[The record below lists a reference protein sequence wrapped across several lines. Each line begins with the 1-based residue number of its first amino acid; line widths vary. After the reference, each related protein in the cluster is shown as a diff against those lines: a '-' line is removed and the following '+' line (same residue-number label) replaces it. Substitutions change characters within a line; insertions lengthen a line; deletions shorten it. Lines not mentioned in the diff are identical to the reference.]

1 MGLAKRQLEEEE
13 ARGWRSSGDRY
24 VCAECF
30 VDPALREFA
39 SAHAEADTCDFCGAR
54 RSGQPIAAP
63 VDLLV
68 ELIAESLQAEWDNP
82 DNVGV
87 PYDSG
92 EGGYQGRVYDTWDL
106 LWGLEPVENEAA
118 RQAVID
124 ALPDQL
130 WCERD
135 FWRLA
140 RHEVL
145 TASWQRFREIVTHRT
160 RYLFLAAPRPDAN
173 LEDSELIAPHKML
186 DAIATTIDEANLT
199 RALPAGSVWWRARAH
214 QPGTPP
220 PPTAAELGTAPVE
233 KTRSNRMSSSGIAMF
248 YGAAEQRTAI
258 EEVGGTS
265 HDRNVTVGG
274 FELARPMMVLDLT
287 QLQEVPSLF
296 DRDRRHLRSALRF
309 LYEFSQDVSK
319 PAQPDNREHLEYVPT
334 QIVTEYFRHIYRTPE
349 DEQIMGL
356 LYRSSRLGGGTCCV
370 LFVEAEGCVE
380 PSPGWQAK
388 SDHWLGLQLN
398 SVATVGP

>member
-1 MGLAKRQLEEEE
+1 MGLAKRQLEEDE

-30 VDPALREFA
+30 VDSALRKFA
-39 SAHAEADTCDFCGAR
+39 SAHAEADTCDFCGTR
-54 RSGQPIAAP
+54 RAGQPIAAP

-68 ELIAESLQAEWDNP
+68 ELIAESLRVEWANP
-82 DNVGV
+82 DDVGV

-106 LWGLEPVENEAA
+106 LWALEPVEDDAA
-118 RQAVID
+118 RQVVID
-124 ALPDQL
+124 ALTQQL

-160 RYLFLAAPRPDAN
+160 RYLFLAAPGPDAD
-173 LEDSELIAPHKML
+173 LEDRELVAPRDML
-186 DAIATTIDEANLT
+186 DAIAATIDEVNLT

-214 QPGTPP
+214 QPGTPTL
-220 PPTAAELGTAPVE
+220 PTAAALGTAPVE
-233 KTRSNRMSSSGIAMF
+233 KTRSNRMSPAGIAMF

-265 HDRNVTVGG
+265 HDRHVTVGA
-274 FELARPMMVLDLT
+274 FELARPLMVLDLT
-287 QLQEVPSLF
+287 ELPEVPSLF
-296 DRDRRHLRSALRF
+296 DRDRRQQRPALRF
-309 LYEFSQDVSK
+309 LHEFSQDVSK
-319 PAQPDNREHLEYVPT
+319 PVRPDDREHLDYIPT
-334 QIVTEYFRHIYRTPE
+334 QVVTEYFRHVYRTPE
-349 DEQIMGL
+349 RRQVIGL
-356 LYRSSRLGGGTCCV
+356 LYRSSHPGGGICCV

-380 PSPGWQAK
+380 QSPGWQAEN
-388 SDHWLGLQLN
+388 DHWLGLRPS
-398 SVATVGP
+398 SVTTIGP